1 MSRKLYGLMADDG
14 AAMLGTAE
22 ELGREILKRQ
32 GLGLMIFDSSY
43 IIYDADESEDD
54 DVDPIPIYQKPW
66 SRRKGESMAG
76 EFSRAF
82 ADVFWKFRDDGFFD
96 IDNGKQILAFLPYDS
111 VLDSVSAREVRE
123 NELDTCDA
131 LSIRRYVYDRA
142 TERAAC

>member
-123 NELDTCDA
+123 NKLDTRDELA
-131 LSIRRYVYDRA
+131 LRRYVYDRA
-142 TERAAC
+142 ATC

>member
-1 MSRKLYGLMADDG
+1 
-14 AAMLGTAE
+14 
-22 ELGREILKRQ
+22 
-32 GLGLMIFDSSY
+32 
-43 IIYDADESEDD
+43 
-54 DVDPIPIYQKPW
+54 
-66 SRRKGESMAG
+66 MAG

-123 NELDTCDA
+123 NELDTRDA